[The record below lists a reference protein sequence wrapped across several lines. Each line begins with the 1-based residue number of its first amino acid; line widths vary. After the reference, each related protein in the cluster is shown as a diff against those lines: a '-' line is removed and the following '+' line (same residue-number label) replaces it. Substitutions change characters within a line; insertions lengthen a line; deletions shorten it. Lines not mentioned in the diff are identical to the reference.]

1 MLDRFAF
8 RKKAVKKGVH
18 SAVCVE
24 CNRGGYTEWTLRMHL
39 RDAHKYIACK
49 ACRQIF
55 ASDAEHRCPLQNIAC
70 DRCPK
75 RFASVAGW
83 NLHQKKV
90 HGGLR
95 LYCHICGLQLA
106 NGNTLRIHMEVRH
119 GIMPPPSGHRGTG
132 EPGIAPPSYTCHKCG
147 KQMKS
152 RYTLKEHERRQHGGK
167 FRGSAP
173 CKLCSRIFYSGFSLK
188 RHMATVHR
196 GQKEDGGGRSAELDE
211 DDEKAEYRYH

>member
-75 RFASVAGW
+75 RFAKPS
-83 NLHQKKV
+83 NLQDHKKIHFEATYECVDCKKKFKQKQSYLEHRKRHLPPTLECEFCQQKFAIPKDLKIHREGNKHHRIGCKV
-90 HGGLR
+90 VQ
-95 LYCHICGLQLA
+95 QLA
-106 NGNTLRIHMEVRH
+106 
-119 GIMPPPSGHRGTG
+119 
-132 EPGIAPPSYTCHKCG
+132 
-147 KQMKS
+147 
-152 RYTLKEHERRQHGGK
+152 KEN
-167 FRGSAP
+167 S
-173 CKLCSRIFYSGFSLK
+173 
-188 RHMATVHR
+188 
-196 GQKEDGGGRSAELDE
+196 
-211 DDEKAEYRYH
+211 